1 YILNRGWIDKSA
13 DRTPSYKEI
22 VGDDGVDPDE
32 DEEAIE
38 AADRF
43 ESSYNFRYEEQCVP
57 WFFLF
62 IRFVTVGA
70 EQLVTHARDI
80 EGSVR
85 RKDDRRKKTRASKE
99 ERKQEETL
107 KKMEELKRLKN
118 LKMKEIHDKL
128 KQIQEITGNDSIG
141 VDDVDL
147 EGDFDP
153 TKYDEKMDKAF
164 DDGYYEN
171 EENKKP
177 QWDDDIDIGDIVVP
191 DEEDNDDD
199 EVGVSARQESKKR
212 KKVWQDEGE
221 NEEQLGWEEDGYNG
235 EEIYGGGGGDD
246 EDFIMD
252 ADYLP
257 GGEEFDAVKGK
268 KGKKDRRA
276 AATQEIAPGSKKAQ
290 TKEFE
295 KYLEEYYRL
304 DYEDMI
310 GDIPTR
316 FKYQQVRP
324 MNFGLSPVEILLADD
339 QDLNE
344 VIGLKKLAPFRPEE
358 KQQRDLVNFTKSK
371 KKRLKEFRRKLVQ
384 QAKEKRLDETLPGP
398 WVPPVLKKRRARE
411 EERRREKEREIKGD
425 GKGEGGKK
433 KKKQKIMNSDG
444 EEEAPVVDVGEKKK
458 KAKTLEN

>member
-1 YILNRGWIDKSA
+1 MSICQL
-13 DRTPSYKEI
+13 THLC
-22 VGDDGVDPDE
+22 
-32 DEEAIE
+32 
-38 AADRF
+38 F
-43 ESSYNFRYEEQCVP
+43 CV
-57 WFFLF
+57 
-62 IRFVTVGA
+62 A
-70 EQLVTHARDI
+70 
-80 EGSVR
+80 
-85 RKDDRRKKTRASKE
+85 
-99 ERKQEETL
+99 
-107 KKMEELKRLKN
+107 
-118 LKMKEIHDKL
+118 
-128 KQIQEITGNDSIG
+128 IG

-257 GGEEFDAVKGK
+257 GGEKFDAKGK